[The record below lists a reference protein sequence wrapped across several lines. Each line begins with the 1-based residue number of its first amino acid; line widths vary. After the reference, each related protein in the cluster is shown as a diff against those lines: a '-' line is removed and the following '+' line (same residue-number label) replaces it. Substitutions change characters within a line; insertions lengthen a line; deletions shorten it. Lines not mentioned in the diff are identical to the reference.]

1 MYDFWNSSDFFWSP
15 EFCVANVRPGR
26 ILFEVEGISKEL
38 AQEAFRIAGNKL
50 AIKTKLVS
58 RRGLNEDWRF
68 KKDDW

>member
-1 MYDFWNSSDFFWSP
+1 
-15 EFCVANVRPGR
+15 
-26 ILFEVEGISKEL
+26 L

-68 KKDDW
+68 KKDDWKWFEIKVGW